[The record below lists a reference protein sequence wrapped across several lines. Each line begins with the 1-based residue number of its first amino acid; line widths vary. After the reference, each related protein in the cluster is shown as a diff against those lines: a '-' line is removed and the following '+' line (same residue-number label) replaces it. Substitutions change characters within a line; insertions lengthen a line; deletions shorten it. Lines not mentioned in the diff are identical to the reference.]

1 MYSVKRTRSNN
12 IYGARLIS
20 RRRSLLYSH
29 YNENTVKRV
38 APSEEGVLKG
48 LVYTQG
54 FRPKTADKME
64 GSYLENTVCV
74 T

>member
-1 MYSVKRTRSNN
+1 MRRTLAKK

-20 RRRSLLYSH
+20 RGKSLLYSH
-29 YNENTVKRV
+29 YNESTVKRV
-38 APSEEGVLKG
+38 APSEEAVLKG

-64 GSYLENTVCV
+64 GSYLDDTVCA